1 MKQTTFLTRRAFI
14 KNSSLASGGLILGF
28 ASLSG
33 CKPKNEWFSLGKEL
47 PEEWF
52 NINSYLKIGENG
64 LVTIL
69 SPNPEAGQNV
79 KTSMPMII
87 AEELDVDWKN
97 VLVEQ
102 APLDTAAFSFQFI
115 GGSQA
120 IRRGWS
126 GLRLAG
132 ATARMMLLEAA
143 ATLWNVPVS
152 ELSTQQGMLIH
163 KISNRSISYGELASL
178 AAARVVPEKVVLK
191 NFEEFSLIGTSQKN
205 VEAHNIVTGKPL
217 FGIDTYKEGM
227 LTAMIM
233 HPPAFG
239 LQLKSFDASKALTL
253 PGIIDVF
260 KIKVFNDD
268 FEKKFFDTLSF
279 NEVVAIVGN
288 STWEV
293 MQAKKVITLECEP
306 ILGSTLTRDRFGRK
320 WQQHTP
326 SGLENTEEHYSQMES
341 MRYKK
346 HTVLRKDGNPEK
358 AFAEAAQLIERTY
371 TSPFLA
377 HNCME
382 PMNFFAEVKN
392 GKAEL
397 IGPLQKP
404 EYTEQALSER
414 LGIDVENIDIQMTRL
429 GGGYGRRSYAH
440 WLIEAAL
447 ISEKVQAPVKLVY
460 SREDD
465 MTSGIY
471 RPSYQISYKAG
482 LDQNGNLT
490 AFHVNAGGIPET
502 PIAEHR
508 FPAGS
513 VDHYLAESW
522 TIDSNITV
530 GSYRAPRSNFMA
542 SAEQSFLDEVAELA
556 GKDPI
561 EFRLELLK
569 RAAED
574 PVGER
579 NDYDPKRYA
588 GVLKQVRDKSHWNKP
603 NQPKNRG
610 VSAYYCHN
618 SYVAQVLDLELVKG
632 KPLVQN
638 VTCSIDCGIVINPDA
653 AKNMAE
659 GGVVDA
665 IGNAFYGEM
674 TFKEGIPSKQNF
686 DQYKMIRM
694 AEAPQ
699 NIEVHFIK
707 NRIDPTGLGEPSFPP
722 TFAAVAN
729 ALYRATGK
737 RQYSQ
742 PFSI

>member
-1 MKQTTFLTRRAFI
+1 M
-14 KNSSLASGGLILGF
+14 
-28 ASLSG
+28 
-33 CKPKNEWFSLGKEL
+33 
-47 PEEWF
+47 
-52 NINSYLKIGENG
+52 GENG

-87 AEELDVDWKN
+87 AEELDVDWEH

-132 ATARMMLLEAA
+132 ATARLMLVEAA

-152 ELSTQQGMLIH
+152 ELSTQKGMLIH
-163 KISNRSISYGELASL
+163 KSSNRSISYGEVASL
-178 AAARVVPEKVVLK
+178 AAARAVPEKVALK

-227 LTAMIM
+227 LTAMII

-279 NEVVAIVGN
+279 NEVVAVVGN

-306 ILGSTLTRDRFGRK
+306 ISSATVTRDRFGRK

-341 MRYKK
+341 MRSKQ

-358 AFAEAAQLIERTY
+358 AFAEAAQRIERTY
-371 TSPFLA
+371 TAPFLA

-414 LGIDVENIDIQMTRL
+414 LGIGVENIDIQMTRL

-465 MTSGIY
+465 MSSGIY

-482 LDQNGNLT
+482 LDQHGNLT

-508 FPAGS
+508 FPAGA

-561 EFRLELLK
+561 EFRLDLLK

-618 SYVAQVLDLELVKG
+618 SYVAQVLDLELVEG

-707 NRIDPTGLGEPSFPP
+707 NQIDPTGLGEPSFPP

-737 RQYSQ
+737 
-742 PFSI
+742 